1 MNYAVTV
8 SRMGVWPPDACLQG
22 LASNH
27 PMLLRAKA
35 VVVSDGEKADLI
47 RQVSDEKVSASEP
60 LMTHRNAFQ
69 LLSKRAEGCTAR
81 ISVDVTCLRS
91 TWQPVY
97 RRHELIT
104 GLDTERGNLA
114 WDAKGKDQVVTTMS
128 LNTNDQVRGGAV
140 RSSEEEA
147 VMALERRNCVIRSDE
162 SDQPDH
168 LGGIR

>member
-1 MNYAVTV
+1 MNYAATV

-27 PMLLRAKA
+27 PMLLRSKV
-35 VVVSDGEKADLI
+35 VVVSAGEKADLI
-47 RQVSDEKVSASEP
+47 RQVSDGKVSASEP

-69 LLSKRAEGCTAR
+69 LLSKRAEACTAR
-81 ISVDVTCLRS
+81 ISVGVTCLRT

-104 GLDTERGNLA
+104 GLDTERGNLT
-114 WDAKGKDQVVTTMS
+114 WDAKGKDQVVTAMRP
-128 LNTNDQVRGGAV
+128 NTNVQVRGGAV
-140 RSSEEEA
+140 RSSDEEA
-147 VMALERRNCVIRSDE
+147 VIALERRSCVIPSE
-162 SDQPDH
+162 QSDQPEY

>member
-1 MNYAVTV
+1 
-8 SRMGVWPPDACLQG
+8 
-22 LASNH
+22 
-27 PMLLRAKA
+27 MLLRSKV

-47 RQVSDEKVSASEP
+47 RQVRDEKVSASEP

-69 LLSKRAEGCTAR
+69 LLSKRAEACTAR
-81 ISVDVTCLRS
+81 ISVGVTCLRT

-114 WDAKGKDQVVTTMS
+114 WDAKGKDQVVTAMS
-128 LNTNDQVRGGAV
+128 LNTYDHARGGAV
-140 RSSEEEA
+140 RSSDEKA
-147 VMALERRNCVIRSDE
+147 VMALERRNCVIQSE
-162 SDQPDH
+162 MSDQPEY

>member
-1 MNYAVTV
+1 MNYAATV
-8 SRMGVWPPDACLQG
+8 SGMGVWPPDAGLQG
-22 LASNH
+22 LTSNH
-27 PMLLRAKA
+27 PMLLRSKV

-60 LMTHRNAFQ
+60 LMTHRNG
-69 LLSKRAEGCTAR
+69 LKSLSKRVVVGTAP

-104 GLDTERGNLA
+104 GLDTERGNLT
-114 WDAKGKDQVVTTMS
+114 WYAKGKDQVVTAMR
-128 LNTNDQVRGGAV
+128 LNTNVQVRGGAV
-140 RSSEEEA
+140 RSSDEEA
-147 VMALERRNCVIRSDE
+147 VIALERRSCVIPSE
-162 SDQPDH
+162 QSDQPEY

>member
-1 MNYAVTV
+1 
-8 SRMGVWPPDACLQG
+8 
-22 LASNH
+22 
-27 PMLLRAKA
+27 MLLRSKV

-47 RQVSDEKVSASEP
+47 CQVRDEKVSASEP

-69 LLSKRAEGCTAR
+69 LLSKRAEACTAR
-81 ISVDVTCLRS
+81 ISVGVTCLRT

-114 WDAKGKDQVVTTMS
+114 WDAKGKDQVVTAMS
-128 LNTNDQVRGGAV
+128 LNTNDHARGGAV
-140 RSSEEEA
+140 RSSDEKA
-147 VMALERRNCVIRSDE
+147 VMALERRNCVIQSE
-162 SDQPDH
+162 MSDQPEY

>member
-27 PMLLRAKA
+27 PMLLRPKA

-47 RQVSDEKVSASEP
+47 RQVSDEKVSASKP
-60 LMTHRNAFQ
+60 LMTHRNGFQ
-69 LLSKRAEGCTAR
+69 LLSKRVAVGTAR

-91 TWQPVY
+91 SWQPVY

-104 GLDTERGNLA
+104 PPPSGKLSPLPFDSAGGLLRLYRQQTPSSRY
-114 WDAKGKDQVVTTMS
+114 QV
-128 LNTNDQVRGGAV
+128 
-140 RSSEEEA
+140 
-147 VMALERRNCVIRSDE
+147 
-162 SDQPDH
+162 
-168 LGGIR
+168 GIRMPLCIRASGTP